1 MANKYDLDTF
11 EGCIGFDAM
20 VEQYIALDQDIAD
33 YNVDVYAQEVWESL
47 EFTNELDVYESDGI
61 DFVNDLDEAKARTF
75 AVVTA
80 TLKAEQEWRTA
91 TEADNEIQDRL
102 E

>member
-11 EGCIGFDAM
+11 EGRTSFDAM
-20 VEQYIALDQDIAD
+20 VEQYIFSMDQDIAD
-33 YNVDVYAQEVWESL
+33 YSVEVYAQEVWENL

-61 DFVNDLDEAKARTF
+61 DFVNDLAEAKARTF
-75 AVVTA
+75 AVVAA
-80 TLKAEQEWRTA
+80 TLKAEQKWRA
-91 TEADNEIQDRL
+91 ETEAQDRL

>member
-11 EGCIGFDAM
+11 EGRTGFDAM
-20 VEQYIALDQDIAD
+20 VEQYIAMDQDIAD
-33 YNVDVYAQEVWESL
+33 YSVEIYAQEVWESL
-47 EFTNELDVYESDGI
+47 EFTNELDVYENDGI

-75 AVVTA
+75 AVVAT
-80 TLKAEQEWRTA
+80 TLKAEQEWRAA
-91 TEADNEIQDRL
+91 TEADNEAQDRL

>member
-11 EGCIGFDAM
+11 EGRTGFDAM
-20 VEQYIALDQDIAD
+20 VEQYIAMDEDIAD
-33 YNVDVYAQEVWESL
+33 YSVDVYAQEVWENL

-61 DFVNDLDEAKARTF
+61 DFVNDLDDAKARTF
-75 AVVTA
+75 AVVAA